1 MELKIIDMLGV
12 ESGIQIGNVNSLIEQ
27 GNNRVIIR
35 GIMSANNK
43 MLLYGVE
50 PEIMCDVLDNCGRII
65 MCKEGIHHG
74 LISISG
80 KATFEVDIREIDSEV
95 SWDDISEIQLS
106 VIFKDK

>member
-43 MLLYGVE
+43 MLLYGV
-50 PEIMCDVLDNCGRII
+50 
-65 MCKEGIHHG
+65 
-74 LISISG
+74 
-80 KATFEVDIREIDSEV
+80 
-95 SWDDISEIQLS
+95 
-106 VIFKDK
+106 